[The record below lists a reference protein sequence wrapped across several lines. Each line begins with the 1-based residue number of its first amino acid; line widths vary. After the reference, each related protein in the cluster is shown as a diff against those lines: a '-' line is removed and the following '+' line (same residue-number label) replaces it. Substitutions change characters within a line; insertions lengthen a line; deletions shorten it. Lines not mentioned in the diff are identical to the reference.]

1 MRYFILVLALAV
13 PTFGQPAVLVGVD
26 TTTVDGKAVYV
37 AAIAARTAANI
48 AGAVVTAA
56 RVDSQLTADDL
67 DFSAVGAVDVLPD
80 STDGE
85 WVQLDLPLASATG
98 LAKVI
103 VQDAI
108 ELAIRKH
115 WAKDAGTVGRIRMN
129 GSNATEF
136 LRAFDAK
143 LNP

>member
-1 MRYFILVLALAV
+1 MRHFIYILALAV
-13 PTFGQPAVLVGVD
+13 PAFGQPAVLVAVD
-26 TTTVDGKAVYV
+26 TTTADGKAAYV
-37 AAIAARTAANI
+37 AAIAARTAANV
-48 AGAVVTAA
+48 AGAAITAA

-67 DFSAVGAVDVLPD
+67 DFSSVGAVDVLPD
-80 STDGE
+80 STDSE

-103 VQDAI
+103 VRDAI

-115 WAKDAGTVGRIRMN
+115 WAEDAGTVGRIRMV
-129 GSNATEF
+129 GENANEF